1 MKFLKTTVTA
11 ILLTGSIAG
20 GALAADG
27 VLSKDEVTPGSYC
40 HMKFPAIRET
50 TLFSDH
56 PQLKSSTSGDVID
69 FYGACDE
76 SYGHGPSDLAE
87 ARRGVPLRKRLR
99 RRRLKF
105 RAPEH
110 IARRRQ
116 PLLATIL

>member
-56 PQLKSSTSGDVID
+56 PQLKNSTSGDVID
-69 FYGACDE
+69 FYGPCDE
-76 SYGHGPSDLAE
+76 SPTAKDLIRE
-87 ARRGVPLRKRLR
+87 QRYEEERDWR
-99 RRRLKF
+99 
-105 RAPEH
+105 E
-110 IARRRQ
+110 
-116 PLLATIL
+116 

>member
-50 TLFSDH
+50 TLFNDH

-76 SYGHGPSDLAE
+76 SPTGKDQVIE
-87 ARRGVPLRKRLR
+87 QRMEEERDWR
-99 RRRLKF
+99 
-105 RAPEH
+105 E
-110 IARRRQ
+110 
-116 PLLATIL
+116 

>member
-50 TLFSDH
+50 TLFNDH

-69 FYGACDE
+69 FYGPCDE
-76 SYGHGPSDLAE
+76 SPTAKDQVMKQRYEEERDWRE
-87 ARRGVPLRKRLR
+87 
-99 RRRLKF
+99 
-105 RAPEH
+105 
-110 IARRRQ
+110 
-116 PLLATIL
+116 

>member
-50 TLFSDH
+50 TLFNDH

-69 FYGACDE
+69 FYGPCDE
-76 SYGHGPSDLAE
+76 SPTGKDQVIE
-87 ARRGVPLRKRLR
+87 QRMEEERDWR
-99 RRRLKF
+99 
-105 RAPEH
+105 E
-110 IARRRQ
+110 
-116 PLLATIL
+116 